1 MMEQILELEA
11 TDDMASIRSR
21 IEFALSKFIAPGR
34 AEMTGSA
41 KRARLLLV
49 APRQNKALQSLVNMK
64 LLSRMAANRAVELG
78 IVSGHPLVR
87 DYAREAG
94 LKVFHNRYSARWA
107 GWITSRTQAVS
118 PFESLPPPLPVAAQA
133 PDMRRQRRKK
143 KKYVVVQG
151 GNPANIFLRI
161 ARQLAV
167 LVLIVLLASVL
178 VISVLALLPQ
188 ATVTLTP
195 VAQPVETRLVVKAD
209 PNLDSVNFQ
218 ELSFPA
224 RVAQVDLALAGEI
237 ETVETELAPVGLAG
251 GRVIF
256 INRTEVEQLIPISTT
271 LSTSAGGVV
280 EFKTVQTTTIPP
292 GIGANSPPVPIIA
305 AQPGPDGNV
314 SVGQINRI
322 VDPSTSVV
330 ARVLNEEAT
339 GGGEFQPARIVVPE
353 DKGRL
358 DAYLRQQ
365 IQQEGLQQLQALS
378 VGEQEFIP
386 PESVE
391 VIVLDVKYREFAGDF
406 SNTFGGEMQAVVRAT
421 VVGGY
426 NANRLALAALEA
438 QVPPGYELDLEG
450 LSFGAGEVLDINQDK
465 VVTFRIFAK
474 GQAVPVIDAHEVAE
488 EITWL
493 SVGEAQELLSQHYQL
508 ATVPG
513 VELKP
518 DWLAEWVGR
527 LPFSSFR
534 IKVIVNDA
542 VTFLADR
549 EN

>member
-11 TDDMASIRSR
+11 TDDFASIRSR
-21 IEFALSKFIAPGR
+21 IEFAMSRFTPLNQAGAPGAAR
-34 AEMTGSA
+34 
-41 KRARLLLV
+41 RARLLLIV
-49 APRQNKALQSLVNMK
+49 PRKNKALQSLVNMK
-64 LLSRMAANRAVELG
+64 LLSRTATSRAVELG
-78 IVSGHPLVR
+78 VVSGHPLVR

-107 GWITSRTQAVS
+107 GWISSRTPAVAS
-118 PFESLPPPLPVAAQA
+118 FESLPPTLPVTQE
-133 PDMRRQRRKK
+133 PPRRKQRLKK

-161 ARQLAV
+161 VRQLAV
-167 LVLIVLLASVL
+167 LILIFLLASVL

-195 VAQPVETRLVVKAD
+195 VAQPVETKMVVKAD

-224 RVAQVDLALAGEI
+224 RVAQVEIALAGEI
-237 ETVETELAPVGLAG
+237 ETVETELAPVGLAS

-256 INRTEVEQLIPISTT
+256 INRTEVEQLIPLSTT

-280 EFKTVQTTTIPP
+280 EFRTVITTAVPP

-305 AQPGPDGNV
+305 TEAGPEGNV
-314 SVGQINRI
+314 SVGQIGRI

-330 ARVLNEEAT
+330 ARVINDEAT

-353 DKGRL
+353 DKERL
-358 DAYLRQQ
+358 DAYLRQR
-365 IQQEGLQQLQALS
+365 IQQEGLEQLQTLS

-391 VIVLDVKYREFAGDF
+391 VIVLDVNYREFAGDF

-438 QVPPGYELDLEG
+438 QVPPGYELELEG

-465 VVTFRIFAK
+465 VVTFRIFAEGK
-474 GQAVPVIDAHEVAE
+474 AVPVIDDHEVAE
-488 EITWL
+488 DITWL
-493 SVGEAQELLSQHYQL
+493 SVGEAQELLSQRYQL

-518 DWLAEWVGR
+518 DWLAERVGR

-534 IKVIVNDA
+534 IKVIINDA

-549 EN
+549 DD